1 MKVSVKLR
9 KKQNTPKTASLYLD
23 INRPNYKRE
32 RLFLG
37 LILTGNKIQ
46 DKITLE
52 TANEIRIQKL
62 AALQRNAH
70 DLPIE
75 SKIKLIALIEDIA
88 KTKEKSNT
96 RKLYETVKIKLNK
109 FDENASSKRLSSI
122 TLNYLKEFET
132 FLLNDEK
139 EKVSKNTA
147 IHYLNALKAVFNY
160 ATSKKLISVNPM
172 KSYEIQRKD
181 ELEREYLT
189 IAELK
194 RLEAIENKN
203 ETLRAFLFASYTGLR
218 LSDIKELAYKNIE
231 DGKVKV
237 KMRKT
242 EKFISIPLSNKAKE
256 LVSTKILNH
265 TGKVFNLPSDVSI
278 GNHLKKIFKS
288 VEIEKKKISFH
299 LSRHTFATIA
309 LTIGIDILTISKLL
323 GHRELKTT
331 QIYTN
336 LVDEKITKEMNK
348 FNYI

>member
-88 KTKEKSNT
+88 KTKEKTNT

-109 FDENASSKRLSSI
+109 FDENASSKRLNSI

-160 ATSKKLISVNPM
+160 ATSKKYISVNPM

-242 EKFISIPLSNKAKE
+242 EKFNSIP
-256 LVSTKILNH
+256 
-265 TGKVFNLPSDVSI
+265 
-278 GNHLKKIFKS
+278 
-288 VEIEKKKISFH
+288 
-299 LSRHTFATIA
+299 
-309 LTIGIDILTISKLL
+309 
-323 GHRELKTT
+323 
-331 QIYTN
+331 
-336 LVDEKITKEMNK
+336 
-348 FNYI
+348 